1 MAEEDNKPQEI
12 NPTAKSPSETPVKKL
27 PRRAAGAMP
36 VVEIKDDLLVKTLQE
51 KFGKNI
57 LSANEIN
64 SQQVLQVEKIALT
77 KILLYLKDNATPSFS
92 MLTDLTAVHFPDQAE
107 QPFEMVYQLY
117 SIADKRRLRIKTRLA
132 DGETIPTVTNIWAT
146 ANWLEREV
154 YDLFGIHFDEHPDLR
169 RILLPNGWKGHP
181 LRKEHYLEYK
191 DNEWVEENLQI
202 RELSSDSDFIGKF
215 E

>member
-12 NPTAKSPSETPVKKL
+12 NPIAKTASETPIKKL

-36 VVEIKDDLLVKTLQE
+36 VVEIKDDLLIKALQE
-51 KFGKNI
+51 KFGKTI

-64 SQQVLQVEKIALT
+64 SQQVLQIEKAALAT
-77 KILLYLKDNATPSFS
+77 VLLYLRDNATPAFN
-92 MLTDLTAVHFPDQAE
+92 MLTDLTAVHFPDQPD

-117 SIADKRRLRIKTRLA
+117 SIAAKRRLRIKTRLA
-132 DGETIPTVTNIWAT
+132 ENETIQTVTSIWGT

-154 YDLFGIHFDEHPDLR
+154 YDLFGIRFDEHPDLR
-169 RILLPNGWKGHP
+169 RILLPTGWVGHP
-181 LRKEHYLEYK
+181 LRKEYKLEYQ
-191 DNEWVEENLQI
+191 DNAWVEENLQI
-202 RELSSDSDFIGKF
+202 RALPTEGDFTGKF